1 MEATS
6 TGRAIGLGHRASR
19 MVLGVWWNAR
29 EVLFGGSLRRL
40 IVSVACLSDW
50 WQYRAALAQSRPA
63 TMWGIDQPY
72 RGSLTT
78 H

>member
-6 TGRAIGLGHRASR
+6 TGRAIRLGQPASR

-29 EVLFGGSLRRL
+29 EVLLSGSLRRL

-50 WQYRAALAQSRPA
+50 WQYHAVHAESRLATA
-63 TMWGIDQPY
+63 WGAN
-72 RGSLTT
+72 
-78 H
+78 

>member
-1 MEATS
+1 
-6 TGRAIGLGHRASR
+6 

-29 EVLFGGSLRRL
+29 EVLLSGSLRRL

-50 WQYRAALAQSRPA
+50 WQYHAALAKSRPA
-63 TMWGIDQPY
+63 TMWAIDQPY
-72 RGSLTT
+72 QGSLVLT